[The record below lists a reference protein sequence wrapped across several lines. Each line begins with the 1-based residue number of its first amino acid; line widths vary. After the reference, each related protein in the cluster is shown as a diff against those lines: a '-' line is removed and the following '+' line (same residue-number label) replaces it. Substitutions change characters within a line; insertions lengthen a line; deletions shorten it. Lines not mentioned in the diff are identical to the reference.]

1 MKRIASREV
10 AGHVFD
16 RVGRVIDGIID
27 NGRLI
32 LMIMLFVSVGFMVRE
47 LADAA
52 DSAAHQAVPLER
64 ATQVKANSAGAHG
77 VSTNDSDERV
87 QARSEYRI
95 WLHRECAS
103 DAFRQENLAIDS

>member
-64 ATQVKANSAGAHG
+64 ATQVKANSVNPA
-77 VSTNDSDERV
+77 NPSDERV

>member
-64 ATQVKANSAGAHG
+64 ATQVKANSA
-77 VSTNDSDERV
+77 NPSDERV